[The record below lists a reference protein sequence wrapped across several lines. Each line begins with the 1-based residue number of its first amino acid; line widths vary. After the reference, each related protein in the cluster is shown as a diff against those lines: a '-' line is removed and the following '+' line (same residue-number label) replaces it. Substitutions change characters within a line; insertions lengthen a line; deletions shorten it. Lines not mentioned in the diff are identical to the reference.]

1 MNHEYVSTSN
11 QSTALVA
18 ENAPCSSDP
27 VASATGSEESATGDF
42 YFGSDT
48 RILSELDPD
57 ALDRAPLSRPGG
69 PDAAHMMVAAVEHGS
84 GVALGPGRAGPS
96 EMLALNRSHWEIEN
110 RVHYVRDFAYDEDRS
125 RARAGR
131 LPRNLA
137 CLSNAAISIVRMR
150 GRFRCRPLAKRL
162 YHGRERGAQA
172 DPQLRH

>member
-69 PDAAHMMVAAVEHGS
+69 PDAARMMVAAVEHGS
-84 GVALGPGRAGPS
+84 GVALGPGRA
-96 EMLALNRSHWEIEN
+96 A
-110 RVHYVRDFAYDEDRS
+110 
-125 RARAGR
+125 
-131 LPRNLA
+131 
-137 CLSNAAISIVRMR
+137 NAAEPSRSLLR
-150 GRFRCRPLAKRL
+150 KQTTTSGNRPIDLMTTS
-162 YHGRERGAQA
+162 EW
-172 DPQLRH
+172 P